1 MVKFSRRIQ
10 NLIADFRGL
19 PQDNSSSALKDE
31 RSVEQLFRDIL
42 KKYVTKSDIKV
53 GTEIFE
59 NWPRIVGDMFCGLC
73 TPHRITTTNALIIKV
88 QNSVVRQE
96 LFFRKE
102 EILQRIR
109 EICPQSDVRTIVFS
123 L

>member
-1 MVKFSRRIQ
+1 MVKFSKKIQ

-19 PQDNSSSALKDE
+19 PQDNSSSVLKDE

-42 KKYVTKSDIKV
+42 KKYVTKSNIKV
-53 GTEIFE
+53 GAEIFE

-73 TPHRITTTNALIIKV
+73 TPHRITATDALIIKV
-88 QNSVVRQE
+88 QNSIVRQE

-109 EICPQSDVRTIVFS
+109 EICPQSGIRTVVFS